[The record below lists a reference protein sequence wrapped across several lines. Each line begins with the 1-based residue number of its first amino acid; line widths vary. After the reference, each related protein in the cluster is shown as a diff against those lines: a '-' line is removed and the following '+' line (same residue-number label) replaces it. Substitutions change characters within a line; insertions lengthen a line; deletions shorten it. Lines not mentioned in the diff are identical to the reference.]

1 MYNVAKTDI
10 ILFGGDFP
18 VKTARTDRSKT
29 SYFFSIFYWLVLF
42 FVSLVWHWFYLIL
55 KTYVINAYLSND
67 LKHLHATL
75 SKYSKNSQFFF
86 KQASLKC
93 ISLPVS
99 IF

>member
-18 VKTARTDRSKT
+18 VKTARIDQRLAI
-29 SYFFSIFYWLVLF
+29 FSPYYIGWFYCF
-42 FVSLVWHWFYLIL
+42 ASLVWHWFYLIL